1 MQNSVSNTKGESS
14 AGIVK
19 KLTENG
25 VKVNVTAM
33 FTIDQVQS
41 FISAISDGVPC
52 NLSIFAGRIA
62 DTGRS
67 ATSLIQEAVSM
78 AASNKNIEI
87 IWASPRELYN
97 VIEADQ
103 AGCHI
108 ITATGDILKKLS
120 FLGYDLNQFS
130 LDTVQMFVDD
140 SQNAG
145 YSI

>member
-1 MQNSVSNTKGESS
+1 M
-14 AGIVK
+14 
-19 KLTENG
+19 

-41 FISAISDGVPC
+41 FISAISDGVR

-87 IWASPRELYN
+87 IGEP
-97 VIEADQ
+97 
-103 AGCHI
+103 
-108 ITATGDILKKLS
+108 
-120 FLGYDLNQFS
+120 
-130 LDTVQMFVDD
+130 
-140 SQNAG
+140 
-145 YSI
+145 

>member
-1 MQNSVSNTKGESS
+1 MRCTCKRRKFPDGAIMYFANSVSNTKGESS
-14 AGIVK
+14 AGIL

-67 ATSLIQEAVSM
+67 A
-78 AASNKNIEI
+78 
-87 IWASPRELYN
+87 
-97 VIEADQ
+97 VIDTRSSQ
-103 AGCHI
+103 HG
-108 ITATGDILKKLS
+108 S
-120 FLGYDLNQFS
+120 FKQKY
-130 LDTVQMFVDD
+130 
-140 SQNAG
+140 
-145 YSI
+145 